1 MAHPQNAPTT
11 RRKRRT
17 QEECMAAHTR
27 LNLDEFEKVC
37 RLRDLNTDDAIAKF
51 LDVAPITVGR
61 IRRGER
67 GPGGDFIAA
76 VVLAFEPYGVG
87 FKELFVTERDPDEAG
102 SAA

>member
-1 MAHPQNAPTT
+1 MAHSNTNPT
-11 RRKRRT
+11 RRRTRRT

-27 LNLDEFEKVC
+27 LKLDEFEKVC
-37 RLRDLNTDDAIAKF
+37 RLRDLNTNDAIAKF

-61 IRRGER
+61 IRRRER

-76 VVLAFEPYGVG
+76 VVLAFRPYGVG
-87 FKELFVTERDPDEAG
+87 FDDLFVAERDPDEAN